1 MRRKFF
7 LISLLVLL
15 ASTLSVSAVLLT
27 YFKSERLSLLD
38 EQIRQSATSVVDSKF
53 SHFRTYD
60 EEEAEQLISDELGPR
75 RLGKFFVIRNSAGD
89 ILFQTQ
95 NISLLEIEVPKE
107 PQWVSLQVSNYFVRV
122 LNLKLPRVPNRT
134 LQVGAI
140 VDEKF
145 LSLTYVT
152 QRTWIA
158 ISCIFVIILI
168 FTWFL
173 SANLFSPIRS
183 LSTYLKKIN
192 KNLENHDEIPSL
204 PPALLQYN
212 FKSALNG
219 SDEFASMMKNLVDMV
234 DRINV
239 TRKFMRSWS
248 FQMAHELKTPL
259 TILNRDFE
267 TVSEKFNVDRNSI
280 LEIQKNINKISETVS
295 SFLDWA
301 ELTSRKNPGNLYVI
315 SIGDILTSV
324 SSGLMKIYGARIKII
339 SGNQDFQVMC
349 NPLHL
354 EQLIV
359 NILQNALKYS
369 TDDVEVE
376 IGKYW
381 LLIKDKGPG
390 IPRDVLSRIG
400 SPFNKSFSTWS
411 EQKGVGLG
419 LAWVKT
425 ICELYQWKFE
435 IQDSDGTHFLISFM
449 PLATN

>member
-1 MRRKFF
+1 M
-7 LISLLVLL
+7 
-15 ASTLSVSAVLLT
+15 
-27 YFKSERLSLLD
+27 
-38 EQIRQSATSVVDSKF
+38 
-53 SHFRTYD
+53 
-60 EEEAEQLISDELGPR
+60 
-75 RLGKFFVIRNSAGD
+75 GKFFVIRNSAGD

-95 NISLLEIEVPKE
+95 NISLLEIEVPRD

-122 LNLKLPRVPNRT
+122 LNLKLPKVPNRT

-145 LSLTYVT
+145 LSLTYVN

-168 FTWFL
+168 FTWLL

-192 KNLENHDEIPSL
+192 KNLESHDEIPAL
-204 PPALLQYN
+204 PSTLLRYN
-212 FKSALNG
+212 VKSALNR
-219 SDEFASMMKNLVDMV
+219 SDEFTSMMKNLVDMV

-239 TRKFMRSWS
+239 TRKFMRSWT

-267 TVSEKFNVDRNSI
+267 TVSEKYHVDKSSI
-280 LEIQKNINKISETVS
+280 EEIQKNINKISETVS

-315 SIGDILTSV
+315 SIGDVLTSV
-324 SSGLMKIYGARIKII
+324 SSGLMKIYGIRISIT
-339 SGNQDFQVMC
+339 SGSQDFQVMC

-369 TDDVEVE
+369 TDEVEVE
-376 IGKYW
+376 LGNYW
-381 LLIKDKGPG
+381 LLVKDKGPG
-390 IPRDVLSRIG
+390 IPEDVLSRIG
-400 SPFNKSFSTWS
+400 SPFNKSVSTRS

-425 ICELYQWKFE
+425 ICELYQWKFD
-435 IQDSDGTHFLISFM
+435 IQATSGTHFRISFM
-449 PLATN
+449 PLTTD